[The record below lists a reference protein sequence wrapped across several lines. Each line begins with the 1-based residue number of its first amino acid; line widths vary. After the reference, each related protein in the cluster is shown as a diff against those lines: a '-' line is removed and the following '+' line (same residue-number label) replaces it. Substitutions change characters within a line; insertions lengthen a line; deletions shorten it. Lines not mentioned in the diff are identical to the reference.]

1 MAGYAV
7 LFLLWWRALN
17 KPLRF
22 LPSLVLAW
30 VLTVLYA
37 VSDEYHQT
45 FVPGRNG
52 NALDVLID
60 ASGAALAA
68 LALWLARRSKA

>member
-22 LPSLVLAW
+22 LPSLALAW

-37 VSDEYHQT
+37 MSDEFHQT

-60 ASGAALAA
+60 ASAAALAA
-68 LALWLARRSKA
+68 LALWLARRSRA